1 LFPLGEDFVS
11 EGDTRAIV
19 RELYDAYGRRD
30 FERVAALIHDDID
43 WVIYAPMSVFPFA
56 GPRRG
61 RAAVLAAMAEI
72 AKVFALEAY
81 NPDVMIVDGERA
93 ALMSV
98 VSYRQRA
105 TGRVLRVRI
114 ASFLRLQDGRLVEY
128 REFIDSFDAVE
139 QALGRE
145 LQL

>member
-1 LFPLGEDFVS
+1 MG
-11 EGDTRAIV
+11 EGDTRTIV

-61 RAAVLAAMAEI
+61 RAAVLAAMADI
-72 AKVFALEAY
+72 ATTFALESY
-81 NPDVMIVDGERA
+81 KPEIMIVDGARA
-93 ALMSV
+93 ALLSD

-105 TGRVLRVRI
+105 TNRILRLRI
-114 ASFLRLQDGRLVEY
+114 ANFLRLQDGRLIEF